1 MKRRSFLLVTFLAV
15 AVFPAWAQPPA
26 TQSSASQK
34 PPTQVQPPQPPP
46 RIVSPEVHP
55 DRTVTFR
62 FRDPNAK
69 DVALNLEGVAKPQ
82 PMAKNDQGVWS
93 VTTQPLEPDYY
104 GYSFEADGVHLL
116 DPSNTLM
123 KPNLLS
129 QSNEVHVPGSPPADW
144 ETTEVP
150 HGVVH
155 HHFYHSAVV
164 GDDRDFFVYTPPG
177 YDPNAAASYPVFYL
191 QHGYSDGADGWVAVG
206 RANFILDNLIAQG
219 KVKPMLIVM
228 ALGYGAPEVLQR
240 GFGAFR
246 DPSLIQRN
254 MDKFGEALITE
265 VIPQVEKIY
274 RVKAD
279 REDRALAGL
288 SMGGAES
295 LYVGLNHLDHFAW
308 IGSFSAG
315 GLGDKYDTEFP
326 ALNSGANAQL
336 HLLWI
341 ACGTEDRLIEPN
353 RKFREW
359 LTSKG
364 GVQHTDIE
372 TPGMHTWMVWRRN
385 LIAFA
390 PLLFQSQTH

>member
-1 MKRRSFLLVTFLAV
+1 MKRIALHVVVLLSMAV
-15 AVFPAWAQPPA
+15 LPVWAQSP
-26 TQSSASQK
+26 
-34 PPTQVQPPQPPP
+34 PPQPPP
-46 RIVSPEVHP
+46 PIVSPEVHP

-69 DVALNLEGVAKPQ
+69 EVSVNLEGAGKPQ
-82 PMAKNDQGVWS
+82 PMEKDDQGVWS
-93 VTTQPLEPDYY
+93 ATTQPLEPEYY
-104 GYSFEADGVHLL
+104 GYSFRADGVNLL
-116 DPSNTLM
+116 DPSNTVM

-129 QSNEVHVPGSPPADW
+129 QSNEVHVSGSPVPDW
-144 ETTEVP
+144 ETTDVP

-155 HHFYHSAVV
+155 HYFYHSAVV
-164 GDDRDFFVYTPPG
+164 GDDRDYFVYTPPG
-177 YDPNAAASYPVFYL
+177 YDPNGTASYPVFYL
-191 QHGYSDGADGWVAVG
+191 QHGFSDGADGWTEVG

-228 ALGYGAPEVLQR
+228 SLGYGAPEVLHR
-240 GFGAFR
+240 GPGSFR
-246 DPSLIQRN
+246 DPSLTQRN

-265 VIPQVEKIY
+265 VIPQVEKAY

-295 LYVGLNHLDHFAW
+295 LYVGLNHLDTFAW
-308 IGSFSAG
+308 VGSFSAG
-315 GLGDKYDTEFP
+315 GLGDSYDAEFP
-326 ALNSGANAQL
+326 KLGSASKSQL
-336 HLLWI
+336 RLLWI

-353 RKFREW
+353 RKFRDW
-359 LTSKG
+359 LTSK

-385 LIAFA
+385 LIAFT
-390 PLLFQSQTH
+390 PLLFQSR

>member
-1 MKRRSFLLVTFLAV
+1 MKYKFSLAV
-15 AVFPAWAQPPA
+15 IFFAVATLAVWAQA
-26 TQSSASQK
+26 
-34 PPTQVQPPQPPP
+34 QPPQPPP

-69 DVALNLEGVAKPQ
+69 EVALHLEGAAKPD
-82 PMAKNDQGVWS
+82 PMQKDDQGVWS

-104 GYSFEADGVHLL
+104 GYSFEADGVELL

-129 QSNEVHVPGSPPADW
+129 QSNEVHVPGSPPPDW
-144 ETTEVP
+144 ETADVP

-164 GDDRDFFVYTPPG
+164 GDDRDYYVYTPPD
-177 YDPNAAASYPVFYL
+177 YYNAANLTVFYPVFYL
-191 QHGYSDGADGWVAVG
+191 QHGYSDGADGWTAVG

-228 ALGYGAPEVLQR
+228 SLGYGALEMLHR
-240 GFGAFR
+240 GTGAFR
-246 DPSLIQRN
+246 DPGLTERN
-254 MDKFGEALITE
+254 MSKFGEALITE
-265 VIPQVEKIY
+265 VMPQVEKTY

-279 REDRALAGL
+279 RDHRALAGL

-295 LYVGLNHLDHFAW
+295 LYVGLNHLNEFGW
-308 IGSFSAG
+308 VGSFSAG
-315 GLGDKYDTEFP
+315 GLGDKYDSEFP
-326 ALNSGANAQL
+326 GLSSGANSQL

-341 ACGTEDRLIEPN
+341 ACGTEDHLIGPN

-359 LTSKG
+359 LTAKR
-364 GVQHTDIE
+364 VQHTDIE

-385 LIAFA
+385 LIVFA
-390 PLLFQSQTH
+390 PLLFQSR

>member
-1 MKRRSFLLVTFLAV
+1 MKRNRLFFVFFVLIAAALAQ
-15 AVFPAWAQPPA
+15 ARLPQD
-26 TQSSASQK
+26 SASPK
-34 PPTQVQPPQPPP
+34 PAAQAQPPQPPA
-46 RIVSPEVHP
+46 RIVSPEVHS

-62 FRDPNAK
+62 FRDLNAK
-69 DVALNLEGVAKPQ
+69 DVSLNLEGAGKPQ
-82 PMAKNDQGVWS
+82 PMEKDDQGVWS

-104 GYSFEADGVHLL
+104 GYSFDADGVELL

-129 QSNEVHVPGSPPADW
+129 QSNEVHVPGSPPPDW

-150 HGVVH
+150 HGAVH
-155 HHFYHSAVV
+155 RHFYHSAVV
-164 GDDRDFFVYTPPG
+164 GDNRDYYVYTPPG
-177 YDPNAAASYPVFYL
+177 YNPAAKTSYPVFYL
-191 QHGYSDGADGWVAVG
+191 QHGYSDGAEGWTAVG

-228 ALGYGAPEVLQR
+228 TLGYGAPEVLQR
-240 GFGAFR
+240 GFRAFR
-246 DPSLIQRN
+246 DPNLIQRN

-265 VIPQVEKIY
+265 VIPQVEKGY

-279 REDRALAGL
+279 RDHRALAGL

-295 LYVGLNHLDHFAW
+295 LYVGLNHLDTFAW

-315 GLGDKYDTEFP
+315 GLADNYDIEFP
-326 ALNSGANAQL
+326 KLDSKANGEL
-336 HLLWI
+336 RLLWI

-353 RKFREW
+353 RKFRQW
-359 LTSKG
+359 LASK

-385 LIAFA
+385 LITFT
-390 PLLFQSQTH
+390 PLLFQR

>member
-1 MKRRSFLLVTFLAV
+1 MRRRSVFLVSACFLLFST
-15 AVFPAWAQPPA
+15 AWAESPA
-26 TQSSASQK
+26 AQSTASQK
-34 PPTQVQPPQPPP
+34 PAAQVQPPAPPP
-46 RIVSPEVHP
+46 PLVSPEVHS

-69 DVALNLEGVAKPQ
+69 EVSLNLEGAGKPQ
-82 PMAKNDQGVWS
+82 PMVKDDQGVWR

-104 GYSFEADGVHLL
+104 GYSFAADHVNLL

-129 QSNEVHVPGSPPADW
+129 QSNEVHVPGSPPPDW
-144 ETTEVP
+144 ETTDVP

-164 GDDRDFFVYTPPG
+164 GDDRDYYVYTPPG
-177 YDPNAAASYPVFYL
+177 YDPSATSTYPVFYL
-191 QHGYSDGADGWVAVG
+191 QHGYSDGADGWTAVG
-206 RANFILDNLIAQG
+206 RANYILDNLIAQG
-219 KVKPMLIVM
+219 KVAPMLIVM
-228 ALGYGAPEVLQR
+228 SLGYGAPEVLHR
-240 GFGAFR
+240 GPGAFR
-246 DPSLIQRN
+246 DASLIERN
-254 MDKFGEALITE
+254 MQKFGDALITE
-265 VIPQVEKIY
+265 VIAEVEKTY

-279 REDRALAGL
+279 REHRALAGL

-295 LYVGLNHLDHFAW
+295 LYVGLNHLDTFAW

-315 GLGDKYDTEFP
+315 GLGDSYDAEFP
-326 ALNSGANAQL
+326 KLDSNANAQL

-353 RKFREW
+353 RKFRQW

-364 GVQHTDIE
+364 ITHTDIE

-385 LIAFA
+385 LIAFT
-390 PLLFQSQTH
+390 PLLFQNSSR